1 MLNRNGKMFFRNY
14 GTSVTSLY
22 LKGTSGSTE
31 VQYMPNTVGCY
42 GIRLGTGDAEVSA
55 DDYNLAS
62 QTNELTEVSQT
73 QSYGDGWSDNYIAVY
88 TGVFKNNTDHDVN
101 IKEVGVFYYDT
112 YYTNPSP
119 YMIAR
124 QVISTK
130 TVHPGETYAFSM
142 TVG

>member
-14 GTSVTSLY
+14 ALTGAYIHFKNTTGSLD
-22 LKGTSGSTE
+22 T
-31 VQYMPNTVGCY
+31 QYSMNNVGCY
-42 GIRLGTGDAEVSA
+42 GIRLGTGDTEVSA

-73 QSYGDGWSDNYIAVY
+73 QSYGDEWSDNYIAVY

-112 YYTNPSP
+112 YYFDPQP

-124 QVISTK
+124 QVIPMK

>member
-1 MLNRNGKMFFRNY
+1 MLNRNGKMFFRYFGN
-14 GTSVTSLY
+14 SVTSLY
-22 LKGTSGSTE
+22 MKNTSGYSA
-31 VQYMPNTVGCY
+31 QYFSNNVGCY
-42 GIRLGTGDAEVSA
+42 GIRLGTGDTEVSA

-73 QSYGDGWSDNYIAVY
+73 QSYGDEWSDNYIVVY

-112 YYTNPSP
+112 YLTDPNP

-124 QVISTK
+124 QVIPMK

>member
-1 MLNRNGKMFFRNY
+1 MLNRNGKIFFRKFNDAV
-14 GTSVTSLY
+14 GSLY
-22 LKGTSGSTE
+22 MKNTSGDSI
-31 VQYMPNTVGCY
+31 QYATNNVGCY

-55 DDYNLAS
+55 DDYNLES
-62 QTNELTEVSQT
+62 QTNELTEVSQAQT
-73 QSYGDGWSDNYIAVY
+73 YGDEWTDNYMASYV
-88 TGVFKNNTDHDVN
+88 GVFKNNTDHDVN

-112 YYTNPSP
+112 YYTNPNP

-142 TVG
+142 MIG